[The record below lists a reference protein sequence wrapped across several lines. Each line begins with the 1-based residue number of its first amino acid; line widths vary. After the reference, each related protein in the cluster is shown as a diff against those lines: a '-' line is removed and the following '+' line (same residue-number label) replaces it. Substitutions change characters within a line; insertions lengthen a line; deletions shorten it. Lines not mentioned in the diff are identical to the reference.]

1 MPDVKMSAQLWLEAE
16 NAVIGALLLDERLA
30 PSILATVDVADIGDA
45 ANRRIYQAA
54 RALLL
59 EDKPIDPVT
68 LRNQLGAEYTDR
80 LMKLMEVVPT
90 TANWREYAA
99 IMHEQAVLTRIRDMA
114 HELMAEPTL
123 EGCRGKIAALGE
135 MLSAGRGIEAW
146 TMADAYRYFMSTQD
160 TDEKVEYV
168 SYGIREVDEST
179 FTELG
184 DVIVVGGEPSSGKT
198 LLALQ
203 MAYHM
208 ARRYK
213 VGFFSLETKPKK
225 LTVRLVSGAIDIDFT
240 AIKRHQ
246 LRESDWQRVAEG
258 GQDFT
263 TRNLVLLRGGGMTAS
278 QIQAISRSYGF
289 DVIFVDYVQMIV
301 PETDPRLGQTQAM
314 AAVSRSMHMFAQS
327 SGTLVVELA
336 QLSRPDKQSK
346 WREPTMHDLKET
358 GQLEQDADIIL
369 LLYKP
374 KPGTE
379 IDGVEVD
386 PEESRILKLAKQKEG
401 PLKSW
406 LMHFDGAKQRMVIMA
421 GPNGQAVMR
430 HFAEKAKARK
440 AKARKAKDAAKT
452 ARRGDPVPGQVKLEE
467 VEDDGTMPF

>member
-1 MPDVKMSAQLWLEAE
+1 MSDVKMSAQLWLEAE

-30 PSILATVDVADIGDA
+30 PSILAAVDVADIGDA

-114 HELMAEPTL
+114 HDLMAESTL

-160 TDEKVEYV
+160 DNEEVEYV

-208 ARRYK
+208 AKRYK

-225 LTVRLVSGAIDIDFT
+225 LTVRLVSGAIDIDFS

-289 DVIFVDYVQMIV
+289 EVIFVDYVQMIV

-379 IDGVEVD
+379 IDGVEIDV
-386 PEESRILKLAKQKEG
+386 EESRILKMAKQKEG

-406 LMHFDGAKQRMVIMA
+406 LMHFDGAKQRMSIMA
-421 GPNGQAVMR
+421 GPDGQAVMR
-430 HFAEKAKARK
+430 HFAEK